1 MDEQSVQSPFLLLSD
16 GVRSWVNRKGWARL
30 RPIQEQS
37 LPAVLAKDRDVI
49 ISAATASGK
58 TEAAFLPAFSAIRPG
73 AGSTSIL
80 YISPLKALINDQRR
94 RLSSLAQSLRL
105 PVTAWH
111 GDMSREDRSAYFAD
125 PRGVLM
131 TTPESLEGF
140 LLRHT
145 SLCYTI
151 FADLEYVII
160 DEFHSL
166 ADSERGF
173 QLLSLL
179 RRLEVMLRR
188 TVPRIALSATF
199 GSADE
204 MVERLRPHRNGYPCT
219 VVSTQDECRARFEVR
234 TYVDVPPYMRKY
246 VQEKGLEYLIRDLYQ
261 LLCRG
266 HNLIFTNS
274 RRRTEQIAAALAKLC
289 REEGREN
296 EFFPHH
302 GSLSQSLRQSL
313 EQRLQSEKPATAVCT
328 MTLELG
334 IDIGNMDS
342 IAQLDAPGSVASM
355 RQRLGRTGRRGE
367 TPLLRLF
374 LLEGRITAQAA
385 IQDKLRMGLFQ
396 ALAVLRLIREGWN
409 EPVGSERPHYST
421 LAQQVMSVVS
431 QYNGVRPSALYGL
444 LCTTGPFAVTQ
455 NDFMVFLKGLHQR
468 NLVLRDENKEIRL
481 TEKGQQ
487 IVSGLDFLTAFRQAP
502 EYTLVNNGSI
512 LGRLPMDEPLEEGQ
526 RILFAGRAWRV
537 TGTDLASMT
546 IQLARD
552 TDGEAP
558 KFGGFGKSVHD
569 RVRQVMRELYVSGTV
584 PDVYCSYMARNMMK
598 EGRRTFLNLE
608 LGSTPVLLSSS
619 TLYLFPWRGD
629 TFCRTVV
636 ALLRMAGMNADTM
649 AGVVDVRDASLHS
662 FRNMLSG
669 FLAKGK
675 PDALKMTRSIDTML
689 QGKFASFVDE
699 SLLARDNALRF
710 YAMDEAWDWLVQLVD
725 SGLSP
730 QKVNF
735 F

>member
-16 GVRSWVNRKGWARL
+16 KVRSWVNQQGWTTL
-30 RPIQEQS
+30 RPIQEKS
-37 LPAVLAKDRDVI
+37 LPPVLAKDRDVI

-58 TEAAFLPAFSAIRPG
+58 TEAAFLPAFSAIRSG
-73 AGSTSIL
+73 AKSTSIL

-94 RLSSLAQSLRL
+94 RLLSLAEALRL

-111 GDMSREDRSAYFAD
+111 GDMSWEDRSAYFAD

-145 SLCYTI
+145 SLCYTL
-151 FADLEYVII
+151 FNDLEYVII

-204 MVERLRPHRNGYPCT
+204 MVERLRPHRNDYPCT

-234 TYVDVPPYMRKY
+234 TYLDVPPYMRKF
-246 VQEKGLEYLIRDLYQ
+246 VEEKGLEQLIQDLYR
-261 LLCRG
+261 LLAGG

-274 RRRTEQIAAALAKLC
+274 RRRTEEIAAALAKLC
-289 REEGREN
+289 KEEGREA

-302 GSLSQSLRQSL
+302 GSLSQEFRQSL
-313 EQRLQSEKPATAVCT
+313 EHRLQGEKPATAVCT

-355 RQRLGRTGRRGE
+355 RQRIGRTGRRGE
-367 TPLLRLF
+367 TPLLRIF
-374 LLEGRITAQAA
+374 LLEGRMNNKAA
-385 IQDKLRMGLFQ
+385 VQDRLRMGLFQ
-396 ALAVLRLIREGWN
+396 TLAVLSLVKEGWN
-409 EPVGSERPHYST
+409 EPCAQARPHYST
-421 LAQQVMSVVS
+421 LAQQVLSVIA
-431 QYNGVRPSALYGL
+431 QYDGVRPSALYGL
-444 LCTTGPFAVTQ
+444 LCATGPFAVSQ
-455 NDFMVFLKGLHQR
+455 DDFMVFLKGLHKR
-468 NLVLRDENKEIRL
+468 ELVKREENSELRL
-481 TEKGQQ
+481 TETGQQ
-487 IVSGLDFLTAFRQAP
+487 IVSGTDFLTAFRHAQ
-502 EYTLVNNGSI
+502 EYTLVSNGKI
-512 LGRLPMDEPLEEGQ
+512 LGRLPVDEPLDEGQ
-526 RILFAGRAWRV
+526 RIIFAGRAWRV
-537 TGTDLASMT
+537 LYTDDAAMT
-546 IQLARD
+546 IQLDRD
-552 TDGEAP
+552 TYGEAP
-558 KFGGFGKSVHD
+558 RFGRFGMSVHD
-569 RVRQVMRELYVSGTV
+569 RVRQKMRELYVKGAI
-584 PDVYCSYMARNMMK
+584 PEVYCSYMARNMMK
-598 EGRRTFLNLE
+598 EGRRTFLNMGLNE
-608 LGSTPVLLSSS
+608 TPVLISSS
-619 TLYLFPWRGD
+619 TIYLFPWRGD

-636 ALLRMAGMNADTM
+636 VLLRLAGLAADTM
-649 AGVVDVRDASLHS
+649 TGVVEVRDESLHS
-662 FRNMLSG
+662 FRTELYDLLSG
-669 FLAKGK
+669 GM
-675 PDALKMTRSIDTML
+675 PDIPKITRNIDRTL

-699 SLLARDNALRF
+699 NLLAGDNALRF
-710 YAMDEAWDWLVQLVD
+710 YVVEEAWAWLKDLAD
-725 SGLSP
+725 RHLSP
-730 QKVNF
+730 GHVNF

>member
-16 GVRSWVNRKGWARL
+16 KVRSWVNQQGWTRL
-30 RPIQEQS
+30 RPIQEKS
-37 LPAVLAKDRDVI
+37 LPPVLAKDRDVI
-49 ISAATASGK
+49 ISASTASGK
-58 TEAAFLPAFSAIRPG
+58 TEAAFLPAFSAIRNG
-73 AGSTSIL
+73 AKSTTIL

-94 RLSSLAQSLRL
+94 RLLSLAQALQL
-105 PVTAWH
+105 PITSWH
-111 GDMSREDRSAYFAD
+111 GDMSWEDRNAYFAD

-145 SLCYTI
+145 SLCYAI

-166 ADSERGF
+166 ADSERGI
-173 QLLSLL
+173 QLISLL

-199 GSADE
+199 GSAGE
-204 MVERLRPHRNGYPCT
+204 MVERLRPHRNGYPFE
-219 VVSTQDECRARFEVR
+219 VVSTQDECNARFEVR
-234 TYVDVPPYMRKY
+234 TYIDVPPYMRRF
-246 VQEKGLEYLIRDLYQ
+246 VQEKGLEQLIQDLYR
-261 LLCRG
+261 LLAGG

-274 RRRTEQIAAALAKLC
+274 RRRTEQIAAALRKLC
-289 REEGREN
+289 REEGRED
-296 EFFPHH
+296 EFFAHH
-302 GSLSQSLRQSL
+302 GSLAPELRQDL
-313 EQRLQSEKPATAVCT
+313 ERRLQGEKPATAVCT

-342 IAQLDAPGSVASM
+342 VAQLDAPSSVASM
-355 RQRLGRTGRRGE
+355 RQRIGRTGRRGE
-367 TPLLRLF
+367 MPLLRLF
-374 LLEGRITAQAA
+374 LLEGRMQGKAA

-396 ALAVLRLIREGWN
+396 TLAVLSLIREGWN
-409 EPVGSERPHYST
+409 EPAGATRPHYST
-421 LAQQVMSVVS
+421 LAQQVLSVIS
-431 QYNGVRPSALYGL
+431 QYDGARPSALYGL
-444 LCTTGPFAVTQ
+444 LCATGPFAVTQ
-455 NDFMVFLKGLHQR
+455 DDFMVFLKGLHERQ
-468 NLVLRDENKEIRL
+468 LVRREENSELKL

-487 IVSGLDFLTAFRQAP
+487 IVSGTDFLTAFRHAP
-502 EYTLVNNGSI
+502 EYTLTNNGRI
-512 LGRLPMDEPLEEGQ
+512 LGRLPVDEPLEEGQ

-537 TGTDLASMT
+537 LYTDEAAMT
-546 IQLARD
+546 IQLDRA

-569 RVRQVMRELYVSGTV
+569 RVRQKMRELYIKGVV
-584 PDVYCSYMARNMMK
+584 PEVYCSYMARNMMK

-608 LGSTPVLLSSS
+608 LNETPVLISSS

-636 ALLRMAGMNADTM
+636 VLLRQAGLAADIM
-649 AGVVDVRDASLHS
+649 AGVVEVRDASLHS
-662 FRNMLSG
+662 FKNSLLAFLSRGMPSVPVITRN
-669 FLAKGK
+669 
-675 PDALKMTRSIDTML
+675 IDSTL

-699 SLLARDNALRF
+699 TLLAGDNALRF
-710 YAMDEAWDWLVQLVD
+710 YVLEEAWEWLKSLAD
-725 SGLSP
+725 RSLSP
-730 QKVNF
+730 GQVNF